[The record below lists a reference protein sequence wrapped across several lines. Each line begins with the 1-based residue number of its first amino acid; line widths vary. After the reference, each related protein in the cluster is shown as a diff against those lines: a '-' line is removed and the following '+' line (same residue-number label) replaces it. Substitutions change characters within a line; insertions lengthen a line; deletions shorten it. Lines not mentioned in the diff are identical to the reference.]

1 MLRLFVGLALPP
13 DLKLRL
19 STLAGGLP
27 GAKWVD
33 PGNLHITLRFIGE
46 VDEGLAGDID
56 EALQQVKS
64 PRFEVE
70 LAGIGQFGAG
80 EKTRALWVGVE
91 RNEKLLQ
98 LHDKVEHALMRVGVE
113 PEMRKYAPHVTLA
126 RFKYVHA
133 TRLQDFIEGNSLFRA
148 PPFPVDHFSLI
159 ASYLTKSGP
168 IYEDQADY
176 ALK

>member
-1 MLRLFVGLALPP
+1 MLRLFVGIQLPP
-13 DLKLRL
+13 ELKLRL
-19 STLAGGLP
+19 SLLAGGLP

-46 VDEGLAGDID
+46 VDEGLASDID
-56 EALQQVKS
+56 AALQPLRA
-64 PRFEVE
+64 PRFAVE
-70 LAGIGQFGAG
+70 LAGVGQFGAG

-91 RNEKLLQ
+91 RNELLLT
-98 LHDKVEHALMRVGVE
+98 LHDKVEQALLRCGVA
-113 PEMRKYAPHVTLA
+113 PEGRKYQPHVTLA

-133 TRLQDFIEGNSLFRA
+133 AKVQEFIEQHALFRA
-148 PPFPVDHFSLI
+148 APFEVDHFSLI

-176 ALK
+176 ALR